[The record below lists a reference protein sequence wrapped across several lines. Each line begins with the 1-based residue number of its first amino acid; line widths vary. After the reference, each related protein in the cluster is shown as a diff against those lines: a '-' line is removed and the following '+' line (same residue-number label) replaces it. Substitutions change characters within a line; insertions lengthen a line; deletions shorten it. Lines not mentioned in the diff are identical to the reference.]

1 MKAEWRVTV
10 HTRCAHRFQTA
21 AGDKLAESGEPTESS
36 LIPKVD
42 ELRMHN
48 LANRRIPTQTNVA
61 NLPFPDVESAARHN
75 RKTQKTVIDVNDFGP
90 FLTAST
96 QRFLPNTPVS
106 SCASDFAPVKL
117 PLLSANAVFYIAY
130 YLGLV

>member
-1 MKAEWRVTV
+1 MKAEWRVTA
-10 HTRCAHRFQTA
+10 HTGCAHRFQTA

-48 LANRRIPTQTNVA
+48 LANRRIPTQTNVV

-75 RKTQKTVIDVNDFGP
+75 RKTQNTVIDVNNFGP

-96 QRFLPNTPVS
+96 QSFLPNTPVS
-106 SCASDFAPVKL
+106 ASTPYLSRVNRLLLPSNTSIYTTSCLA
-117 PLLSANAVFYIAY
+117 
-130 YLGLV
+130 

>member
-21 AGDKLAESGEPTESS
+21 AGDKLAESGQPTESS

-48 LANRRIPTQTNVA
+48 LANPRIPTQTNVA
-61 NLPFPDVESAARHN
+61 NLPFPDVESAARLN
-75 RKTQKTVIDVNDFGP
+75 RKTQKTFIDVNDYGP
-90 FLTAST
+90 FFTAST
-96 QRFLPNTPVS
+96 LSFLPITPF
-106 SCASDFAPVKL
+106 SCYPSAFSLVKTH
-117 PLLSANAVFYIAY
+117 
-130 YLGLV
+130 